1 MFDRMRHL
9 GRDLTGR
16 SDHILVQYLLG
27 QVDATLEGVGL
38 ARTAAAGDLDLPVAR
53 DEMTAIE
60 HRGDEQRRELI
71 VTLSHTLAPPI
82 DREDLFRLSRSVD
95 DVLDNLRDL
104 VRECDL
110 FDIDHEPLLAG
121 PLEGV
126 ERGLRALRSAVA
138 ALAEAPESC
147 RAQALEAR
155 KNDIRP
161 RYQRAM
167 AQLLAGDAPVTGR
180 TMRRRELLRRV
191 DVVGLRL
198 GEAADALADG
208 AVKRSH

>member
-1 MFDRMRHL
+1 MFERMRHL

-16 SDHILVQYLLG
+16 SDDVLVRLLLG
-27 QVDATLEGVGL
+27 QVDATLEGAAL
-38 ARTAAAGDLDLPVAR
+38 ARTAAAGQLDLSLAR
-53 DEMTAIE
+53 DRMNAIE
-60 HRGDEQRRELI
+60 HRGDDHRRELI

-110 FDIDHEPLLAG
+110 FAITHEPLLAA
-121 PLEGV
+121 PLAGV
-126 ERGLRALRSAVA
+126 ETGMQALRAAVA
-138 ALAEAPESC
+138 ALADAPETC

-167 AQLLAGDAPVTGR
+167 AEVLAGDAPVTGR

>member
-1 MFDRMRHL
+1 MLERMRHL

-16 SDHILVQYLLG
+16 SDHVLVRFLVG
-27 QVDATLEGVGL
+27 QADATLAGAAL
-38 ARTAAAGDLDLPVAR
+38 ARSAVAGEVELSGALA
-53 DEMTAIE
+53 EMESIE

-71 VTLSHTLAPPI
+71 ITLAHTLAPPI

-104 VRECDL
+104 VRECHL
-110 FDIDHEPLLAG
+110 FGISHEPLLAA
-121 PLEGV
+121 PLTAV
-126 ERGLRALRSAVA
+126 ETGTLALRAGVA
-138 ALAEAPESC
+138 ALAAAPETC

-155 KNDIRP
+155 KNDVRV
-161 RYQRAM
+161 RYQQAM
-167 AQLLAGDAPVTGR
+167 AELLAGDEPVTGH
-180 TMRRRELLRRV
+180 TLRRRELLRRV

>member
-1 MFDRMRHL
+1 MLERFRHL
-9 GRDLTGR
+9 GRDLAGR
-16 SDHILVQYLLG
+16 SDEVLVRFLLG
-27 QVDATLEGVGL
+27 QVDATLDGAGI
-38 ARTAAAGDLDLPVAR
+38 AQATAAGEIDPTFAR
-53 DEMTAIE
+53 DEMSAIE

-71 VTLSHTLAPPI
+71 IALSHTLAPPI

-104 VRECDL
+104 VRESDL
-110 FDIDHEPLLAG
+110 YGITREPLLVP

-126 ERGLRALRSAVA
+126 EAGTRALRAGVA
-138 ALAEAPESC
+138 ALADAPETC

-155 KNDIRP
+155 KNEVRP
-161 RYQRAM
+161 RYQQAM
-167 AQLLAGDAPVTGR
+167 AELLAGDGPITGR
-180 TMRRRELLRRV
+180 TLRRRELLRRV
-191 DVVGLRL
+191 DVIGLRL